1 MARTGEILINF
12 SLKIELWELS
22 GGLFE
27 FGSIFL
33 LFVGA
38 VLGQVNLTKGT
49 SAELFDEFEVF
60 AHNQVWIMKKKYP
73 ELTF

>member
-1 MARTGEILINF
+1 MARTGEVLINF
-12 SLKIELWELS
+12 CLKIELRELS
-22 GGLFE
+22 GGLLE

-38 VLGQVNLTKGT
+38 VLGQVNLPKGT
-49 SAELFDEFEVF
+49 STQLFDELEVF
-60 AHNQVWIMKKKYP
+60 AHNQVCIMKKKYP

>member
-33 LFVGA
+33 LFVRA
-38 VLGQVNLTKGT
+38 VLGEINLAKGT
-49 SAELFDEFEVF
+49 SA
-60 AHNQVWIMKKKYP
+60 
-73 ELTF
+73 